1 MFAIFVIIGTGFA
14 RHHDDK
20 GNLTC
25 FLYQF
30 CFGLDMLA
38 MSVIKGTN
46 YACHVDER
54 GD

>member
-30 CFGLDMLA
+30 CFGLDTT
-38 MSVIKGTN
+38 SVLD
-46 YACHVDER
+46 CHVSNK
-54 GD
+54 GDQLCLPC